1 MNEFIKCIPS
11 DDEVYSTPAIPLTA
25 PARALRTH
33 GTRMIPPRV
42 KPLLMTVCRV
52 CLVHHISSYSPE
64 LTDSGPV
71 SAALKLGMAIH
82 S

>member
-42 KPLLMTVCRV
+42 KPLLMTVC
-52 CLVHHISSYSPE
+52 
-64 LTDSGPV
+64 
-71 SAALKLGMAIH
+71 
-82 S
+82 